1 MVVHNGSEI
10 GNVKQDQKIA
20 VASKKFILRHKISYI
35 TRFRKVP
42 IPSWSLEANIV
53 STECAKDC
61 GSHKLACEYG
71 VRAYVGHNSWHM
83 LYNHQ

>member
-20 VASKKFILRHKISYI
+20 VASKKFILRHKISSI

-42 IPSWSLEANIV
+42 IPSWSLEAKIWCLLLQSSISKAVN
-53 STECAKDC
+53 K
-61 GSHKLACEYG
+61 
-71 VRAYVGHNSWHM
+71 
-83 LYNHQ
+83 